1 MINKKILPII
11 FLVFT
16 FCNQTNQEQVVKE
29 GESQVGNQIE
39 PTETTISSV
48 DLPKY
53 YLNEK
58 NIPIQN
64 DLYHTSFDSCIDF
77 LGSNQKVSCEGSY
90 ESIKSVVFEE
100 GMVNTLIHNNHIY
113 VVIKKGVI
121 YKYDYENDNKSIF
134 FESENILNKQEA
146 GLLGIAISDSNNTLA
161 ISYVNSDS
169 LLVVDRYKYES
180 YEKINQ
186 FVFDKRLFEQEMKN
200 PYTHIGGNIIWS
212 KYFQSYLLS
221 VGDNQEPN

>member
-1 MINKKILPII
+1 MKYKTLFPLILLFFIS
-11 FLVFT
+11 
-16 FCNQTNQEQVVKE
+16 CNQSNQEQVVRVSE
-29 GESQVGNQIE
+29 GQVDNLIE
-39 PTETTISSV
+39 PTETTISTV
-48 DLPKY
+48 DVPTY

-64 DLYHTSFDSCIDF
+64 NLYHTSFDSCIDF

-169 LLVVDRYKYES
+169 LLVVDRYKYC
-180 YEKINQ
+180 
-186 FVFDKRLFEQEMKN
+186 LL
-200 PYTHIGGNIIWS
+200 YTS
-212 KYFQSYLLS
+212 PSPRDPL
-221 VGDNQEPN
+221 